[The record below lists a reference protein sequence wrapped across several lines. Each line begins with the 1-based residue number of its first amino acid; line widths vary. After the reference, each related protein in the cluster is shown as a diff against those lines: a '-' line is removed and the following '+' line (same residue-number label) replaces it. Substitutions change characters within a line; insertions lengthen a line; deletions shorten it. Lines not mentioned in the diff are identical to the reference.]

1 MGLGVARFLNGE
13 YSRAEAVL
21 RAAIPETEQGG
32 FPREA
37 AIMHLMLGLAVLSQ
51 GHPAQALECLEES
64 VRRYRNMQFT
74 GELGWA
80 LGGLVLAQDAMGQAE
95 AARVTLLEALCI
107 AEKTHSMFAINTSLP
122 ALVYLLKR
130 RGLLETALLSHRV
143 ALRQPMPKNSHWYHD
158 LIGRELDADWAALPP
173 DQQACLDASALPLDP
188 FTLIP
193 QVLPL
198 LASQL

>member
-1 MGLGVARFLNGE
+1 MNGE

-51 GHPAQALECLEES
+51 GHPAQALEYLEES

-80 LGGLVLAQDAMGQAE
+80 LGGLVLAQDAMGQSE
-95 AARVTLLEALCI
+95 AARVTLVEALRI
-107 AEKTHSMFAINTSLP
+107 AEKTHSMFTINTSLP

-130 RGLLETALLSHRV
+130 RGLLDAALLSHRV
-143 ALRQPMPKNSHWYHD
+143 ALRQPMPKNSRWYHD
-158 LIGRELDADWAALPP
+158 LIGRELDADWDALPP
-173 DQQACLDASALPLDP
+173 DQQARLDASALPLDP

-193 QVLPL
+193 HVLPL
-198 LASQL
+198 LAAPPE